1 MHSSPNILFILKK
14 RMTSHKDI
22 KTISSG
28 LLNSATFVNRM
39 LQKNGYNSHLI
50 EVKDNN
56 QIDREVKKHKADIV
70 IIEALWVVPSKFEI
84 LTKLHPN
91 VKWIIRLHSEIPFI
105 ANEGIAMEWV
115 YEYQKFKNVFVSVNS
130 KTTYKDFNNIL
141 PKKTI
146 YLPNYYPVNLFDKKN
161 EYHNKNKNI
170 LSVGCFGAI
179 RPLKNQLYQAV
190 AAIEFANSINKE
202 LHFHVNVARVENNGD
217 PVLKNLR
224 NLFINNPKH
233 KLVEHS
239 WLTHEDFINLV
250 RKMDIG
256 LQVSFTETFNI
267 VAADFVNNNV
277 PVIVSDEITWVSN
290 LYKAEP
296 TESKSIIN
304 KLSLGLFF
312 KKFNL
317 QYLSKIKLWYY
328 SFKSEKDWVCFIEE
342 YKLDPE
348 KWNQTFLD

>member
-1 MHSSPNILFILKK
+1 
-14 RMTSHKDI
+14 
-22 KTISSG
+22 
-28 LLNSATFVNRM
+28 
-39 LQKNGYNSHLI
+39 
-50 EVKDNN
+50 
-56 QIDREVKKHKADIV
+56 
-70 IIEALWVVPSKFEI
+70 
-84 LTKLHPN
+84 
-91 VKWIIRLHSEIPFI
+91 
-105 ANEGIAMEWV
+105 MEWV

-161 EYHNKNKNI
+161 ENFNKDKNLLNI
-170 LSVGCFGAI
+170 GCFGAI

-190 AAIEFANSINKE
+190 AAIEFANSINKK

-239 WLTHEDFINLV
+239 WLTHDEFIGLV

-312 KKFNL
+312 KKL
-317 QYLSKIKLWYY
+317 
-328 SFKSEKDWVCFIEE
+328 
-342 YKLDPE
+342 
-348 KWNQTFLD
+348 

>member
-1 MHSSPNILFILKK
+1 MGKLTFMKPSPKILFILKK
-14 RMTSHKDI
+14 RMTSHHGM

-28 LLNSATFVNRM
+28 LFNSAGFVNKM
-39 LQKNGYNSHLI
+39 LQKNGYDSHLV

-56 QIDREVKKHKADIV
+56 DIDREVTKFGADIV
-70 IIEALWVVPSKFEI
+70 IIEALWVVPSKFEV
-84 LTKLHPN
+84 LTKLHPE

-105 ANEGIAMEWV
+105 ANEGIAMEWI
-115 YEYQKFKNVFVSVNS
+115 YDYQKFDNVFVSVNS
-130 KTTYKDFNNIL
+130 KVTLIDFNHIL

-161 EYHNKNKNI
+161 EVVSKNKKVLN
-170 LSVGCFGAI
+170 VGCFGAI
-179 RPLKNQLYQAV
+179 RPLKNQLYQAT
-190 AAIEFANSINKE
+190 AAIQFANMMNKE

-224 NLFINNPKH
+224 NLFKNNPKH
-233 KLVEHS
+233 KLVEHG
-239 WLTHEDFINLV
+239 WYKHDEFTEVV

-290 LYKAEP
+290 FYKAEP

-304 KLSLGLFF
+304 KMYLGLFF

-317 QYLSKIKLWYY
+317 HYLSKIKLWWY
-328 SFKSEKDWVCFIEE
+328 SLKSEKEWVYYIE
-342 YKLDPE
+342 KQ
-348 KWNQTFLD
+348 KRF

>member
-28 LLNSATFVNRM
+28 LLNSASFVNKM
-39 LQKNGYNSHLI
+39 LQKNGYNSHLV

-56 QIDREVKKHKADIV
+56 EIDREVKKNKADIV
-70 IIEALWVVPSKFEI
+70 IIEALWVVPSKFEV

-105 ANEGIAMEWV
+105 ANEGIAMEWI
-115 YEYQKFKNVFVSVNS
+115 YEYQKYKNVFISVNS
-130 KTTYKDFNNIL
+130 ETTFQDLNNIL
-141 PKKTI
+141 SKKTI

-161 EYHNKNKNI
+161 EYKSKNKKIINI
-170 LSVGCFGAI
+170 GCFGAV

-190 AAIEFANSINKE
+190 SAIEFANSIQKE
-202 LHFHVNVARVENNGD
+202 LYFHINVARVENNGD

-224 NLFINNPKH
+224 NLFANNPQH
-233 KLVEHS
+233 KLVEHG
-239 WLTHEDFINLV
+239 WLNHQDFTELV
-250 RKMDIG
+250 KKMDIG

-277 PVIVSDEITWVSN
+277 PVIVSDQIKWCSDF
-290 LYKAEP
+290 YKAEP

-304 KLSLGLFF
+304 KLYFGLFF

-317 QYLSKIKLWYY
+317 HYLSKIKLWFY
-328 SFKSEKDWVCFIEE
+328 SLKSEKVWVSFIEG
-342 YKLDPE
+342 YKSNPKKLD
-348 KWNQTFLD
+348 

>member
-1 MHSSPNILFILKK
+1 MHSSPKILFILKK
-14 RMTSHKDI
+14 RMTSHSEI

-28 LLNSATFVNRM
+28 LLNSASFVNEM

-56 QIDREVKKHKADIV
+56 DIDREVKKFKADIV
-70 IIEALWVVPSKFEI
+70 IIEALWVVPSKFEV

-105 ANEGIAMEWV
+105 ANEGIAMEWI
-115 YEYQKFKNVFVSVNS
+115 YDYQKYKNVFISVNS
-130 KTTYKDFNNIL
+130 KTTYEDLNNIL

-161 EYHNKNKNI
+161 ECVNKNKKVLN
-170 LSVGCFGAI
+170 VGCFGAI

-190 AAIEFANSINKE
+190 SAIEYANSINKE

-224 NLFINNPKH
+224 NLFKNNPKH
-233 KLVEHS
+233 KLVEHG
-239 WLTHEDFINLV
+239 WLRHGEFTDLV
-250 RKMDIG
+250 KKMDIG

-267 VAADFVNNNV
+267 VAADFVNNNI
-277 PVIVSDEITWVSN
+277 PVIVSEEITWVSDF
-290 LYKAEP
+290 YKAEP

-304 KLSLGLFF
+304 KISQALFF
-312 KKFNL
+312 KKFNF
-317 QYLSKIKLWYY
+317 QYLSKIKLWFY
-328 SFKSEKDWVCFIEE
+328 SFKSEKNWVCFIEE
-342 YKLDPE
+342 YKLDPK
-348 KWNQTFLD
+348 KWNTNFFD